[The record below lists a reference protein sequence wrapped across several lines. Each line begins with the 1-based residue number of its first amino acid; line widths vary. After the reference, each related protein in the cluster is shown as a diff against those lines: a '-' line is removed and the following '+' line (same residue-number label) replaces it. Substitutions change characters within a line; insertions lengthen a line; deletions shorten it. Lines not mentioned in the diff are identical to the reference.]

1 MKSLRKVPLI
11 LLPVFISLFTTA
23 CVSVYQP
30 NPVNTPL
37 LEKEGD
43 IKVAMMIQDG
53 LHLQSAAAVNKNI
66 GVMLN
71 AGYDISSFKKSSL
84 SKNEKEHFLCEGGIG
99 FFDKISENWLWEVY
113 TGYGFGSFNVRRDD
127 HHFWDPSPT
136 NADGNIGRFFI
147 QPAIAYSTEHFVLS
161 FALRS
166 SYVTIFDYE
175 ADNDFKL
182 AKYGYFYEPA
192 LTMKVGGD
200 KFKFVTQMGLSMA
213 RTNSVLTGWEH
224 EPFFGGIGF
233 EVNIGQLIKKD

>member
-1 MKSLRKVPLI
+1 MKSFRKI
-11 LLPVFISLFTTA
+11 FLLSVTIPITFFTTA

-37 LEKEGD
+37 LEKQGD
-43 IKVAMMIQDG
+43 IKASLMIQDG
-53 LHLQSAAAVNKNI
+53 LHLQSAAAINNNV
-66 GVMLN
+66 GVMFN
-71 AGYDISSFKKSSL
+71 AGYDITSFKKASFNNNS
-84 SKNEKEHFLCEGGIG
+84 KEHFICEGGIG
-99 FFDKISENWLWEVY
+99 FFDKISENWIWEVY
-113 TGYGFGSFNVRRDD
+113 TGYGFGSFNVNRDD
-127 HHFWDPSPT
+127 HDFWDPSPIE
-136 NADGNIGRFFI
+136 AQGNIGRFFI
-147 QPAIAYSTEHFVLS
+147 QPAIAYTTKNFVLS

-175 ADNDFKL
+175 ASNDYRL

-192 LTMKVGGD
+192 LTMKVGGE

-213 RTNSVLTGWEH
+213 RTKSILTGWEP